1 MKGILILACAL
12 LMTLAAAHDLT
23 HQEDHL
29 VMGTKWYNWF
39 TDGFKLIMWVLSA
52 VIVFPVGLIA
62 TLFGFPKV
70 YANMYD
76 GVVSGF
82 LKLAAY

>member
-12 LMTLAAAHDLT
+12 LMSLAAAHDLT

-29 VMGTKWYNWF
+29 VMATKWYHWF
-39 TDGFKLIMWVLSA
+39 TDGFKLILWVLSA

-62 TLFGFPKV
+62 TLVGFPNV
-70 YANMYD
+70 YASMYD

>member
-29 VMGTKWYNWF
+29 VMATKWYNWF
-39 TDGFKLIMWVLSA
+39 TDGFKLILWVLSA

-62 TLFGFPKV
+62 SIAGFPKV
-70 YANMYD
+70 YASMYD